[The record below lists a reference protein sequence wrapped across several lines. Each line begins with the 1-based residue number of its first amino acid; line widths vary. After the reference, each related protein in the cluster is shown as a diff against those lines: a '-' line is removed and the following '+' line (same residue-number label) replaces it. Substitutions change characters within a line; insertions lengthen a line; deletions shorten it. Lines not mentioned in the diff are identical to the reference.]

1 MGLVVFEDPIEHISG
16 KISKKF
22 RTCYNFRRASKRKYT
37 SVRGDR
43 TTPVSADESKQRIK
57 FRVVRLAALDRS
69 MDLSKVSADQ
79 EVFLA
84 ERRLPCEYRVFFWVR
99 PKSAIKERVSLAVT
113 AAGFIMFMNL
123 LFLVAMPTP
132 PILLLNAVPCLD
144 RSPTP

>member
-1 MGLVVFEDPIEHISG
+1 MGKVVFEDPIEHISG

-43 TTPVSADESKQRIK
+43 TTPVSADETKQRIK

-84 ERRLPCEYRVFFWVR
+84 ERKAPDFKYTTYKGWLFAKAYKHYDEET
-99 PKSAIKERVSLAVT
+99 STIKWPDSLAE
-113 AAGFIMFMNL
+113 
-123 LFLVAMPTP
+123 
-132 PILLLNAVPCLD
+132 
-144 RSPTP
+144 

>member
-84 ERRLPCEYRVFFWVR
+84 ERKAPDFKYTPYKGWLFAKADKHSDEESGTVKWPD
-99 PKSAIKERVSLAVT
+99 SLAE
-113 AAGFIMFMNL
+113 
-123 LFLVAMPTP
+123 
-132 PILLLNAVPCLD
+132 
-144 RSPTP
+144 

>member
-22 RTCYNFRRASKRKYT
+22 RTCYNYRRASKRKYT

-57 FRVVRLAALDRS
+57 FRVARLAALDRS

-84 ERRLPCEYRVFFWVR
+84 ERKVDGFKYTTYKGWLFSKAYKYYDEESGTVKWPD
-99 PKSAIKERVSLAVT
+99 SLAE
-113 AAGFIMFMNL
+113 
-123 LFLVAMPTP
+123 
-132 PILLLNAVPCLD
+132 
-144 RSPTP
+144 

>member
-22 RTCYNFRRASKRKYT
+22 RTCYNYRRASKRKYT

-57 FRVVRLAALDRS
+57 FRVARLAALDRS

-84 ERRLPCEYRVFFWVR
+84 ERKVDGFKYTTYKGWLFAKAYKYYDEESGTVKWPT
-99 PKSAIKERVSLAVT
+99 SLAE
-113 AAGFIMFMNL
+113 
-123 LFLVAMPTP
+123 
-132 PILLLNAVPCLD
+132 
-144 RSPTP
+144 

>member
-1 MGLVVFEDPIEHISG
+1 MGKVVFEDPIEHISG

-43 TTPVSADESKQRIK
+43 TTPVGENELAIRNK
-57 FRVVRLAALDRS
+57 FRVVRLAAQERA

-84 ERRLPCEYRVFFWVR
+84 ERKVEGFKYTTYKGWLFAKAWKCYDESTNTVTMPERLNTV
-99 PKSAIKERVSLAVT
+99 
-113 AAGFIMFMNL
+113 G
-123 LFLVAMPTP
+123 
-132 PILLLNAVPCLD
+132 
-144 RSPTP
+144 

>member
-22 RTCYNFRRASKRKYT
+22 RTCYNYRRASKRKYT

-57 FRVVRLAALDRS
+57 FRVARLAALDRS

-84 ERRLPCEYRVFFWVR
+84 ERKVDGFKYTTYKGWLFAKAYKYYDEESGQVKWPE
-99 PKSAIKERVSLAVT
+99 SLAE
-113 AAGFIMFMNL
+113 
-123 LFLVAMPTP
+123 
-132 PILLLNAVPCLD
+132 
-144 RSPTP
+144 

>member
-43 TTPVSADESKQRIK
+43 TTPVGENELAIRNK
-57 FRVVRLAALDRS
+57 FRVARLAAQERA

-84 ERRLPCEYRVFFWVR
+84 ERKVEGFKYTTYKGWLFAKAWKCYDESTNTVTMPERLNTV
-99 PKSAIKERVSLAVT
+99 
-113 AAGFIMFMNL
+113 G
-123 LFLVAMPTP
+123 
-132 PILLLNAVPCLD
+132 
-144 RSPTP
+144 

>member
-1 MGLVVFEDPIEHISG
+1 MGKVVFEDPIEHISG

-22 RTCYNFRRASKRKYT
+22 RTCYNYRRASKRKYT

-57 FRVVRLAALDRS
+57 FRVARLAALDRS

-84 ERRLPCEYRVFFWVR
+84 ERKVEGFKYTTYKGWLFAKAYKYYDEESGTVKWPT
-99 PKSAIKERVSLAVT
+99 SLAE
-113 AAGFIMFMNL
+113 
-123 LFLVAMPTP
+123 
-132 PILLLNAVPCLD
+132 
-144 RSPTP
+144 

>member
-1 MGLVVFEDPIEHISG
+1 MGKVVFEDPIEHISG

-43 TTPVSADESKQRIK
+43 TTPVSADESKQRLK

-84 ERRLPCEYRVFFWVR
+84 ERAKQGSSFKYTTYKGWLFAKAYKHYDEENGTVQWPE
-99 PKSAIKERVSLAVT
+99 SLAE
-113 AAGFIMFMNL
+113 
-123 LFLVAMPTP
+123 
-132 PILLLNAVPCLD
+132 
-144 RSPTP
+144 

>member
-1 MGLVVFEDPIEHISG
+1 MAKVFFLDPIDHISG
-16 KISKKF
+16 KISKQH
-22 RTCYNFRRASKRKYT
+22 RTMFCYRRASKLNYT

-84 ERRLPCEYRVFFWVR
+84 ERKVEGFKYTTYKGWLFGKAWKCFDESTNQVNWPERLNT
-99 PKSAIKERVSLAVT
+99 LA
-113 AAGFIMFMNL
+113 
-123 LFLVAMPTP
+123 
-132 PILLLNAVPCLD
+132 
-144 RSPTP
+144 

>member
-1 MGLVVFEDPIEHISG
+1 MGKVVFEDPIEHISG

-84 ERRLPCEYRVFFWVR
+84 ERKAPDFKYTTYKGWLFAKAYKHYDEETGT
-99 PKSAIKERVSLAVT
+99 IKWPESLAE
-113 AAGFIMFMNL
+113 
-123 LFLVAMPTP
+123 
-132 PILLLNAVPCLD
+132 
-144 RSPTP
+144 

>member
-1 MGLVVFEDPIEHISG
+1 MGKVVFEDPIEHISG

-22 RTCYNFRRASKRKYT
+22 RTCYNYRKASKRKYT

-57 FRVVRLAALDRS
+57 FRVARLAALDRS

-84 ERRLPCEYRVFFWVR
+84 ERKVDGFKYTTYKGWLFAKAYKYYDEESGTVQWPT
-99 PKSAIKERVSLAVT
+99 SLAE
-113 AAGFIMFMNL
+113 
-123 LFLVAMPTP
+123 
-132 PILLLNAVPCLD
+132 
-144 RSPTP
+144 

>member
-1 MGLVVFEDPIEHISG
+1 MGRVVFEDPIEHISG

-43 TTPVSADESKQRIK
+43 TTPVSADESKQRLK

-84 ERRLPCEYRVFFWVR
+84 ERAKQGSSFKYTTYKGWLFAKAYKHYDESKQEVVWPD
-99 PKSAIKERVSLAVT
+99 SLAE
-113 AAGFIMFMNL
+113 
-123 LFLVAMPTP
+123 
-132 PILLLNAVPCLD
+132 
-144 RSPTP
+144 

>member
-1 MGLVVFEDPIEHISG
+1 MGRVVFEDPIEHISG

-22 RTCYNFRRASKRKYT
+22 RTCYNYRKASKRKYT

-57 FRVVRLAALDRS
+57 FRVARLAALDRS

-84 ERRLPCEYRVFFWVR
+84 ERKVDGFKYTTYKGWLFAKAYKYYDEESGTVQWPT
-99 PKSAIKERVSLAVT
+99 SLAE
-113 AAGFIMFMNL
+113 
-123 LFLVAMPTP
+123 
-132 PILLLNAVPCLD
+132 
-144 RSPTP
+144 

>member
-22 RTCYNFRRASKRKYT
+22 RTCYNYRRASKRKYT

-57 FRVVRLAALDRS
+57 FRVARLAALDRS

-84 ERRLPCEYRVFFWVR
+84 ERKVDGFKYTTYKGWLFSKAYKYYDEESGTVKWPT
-99 PKSAIKERVSLAVT
+99 SLAE
-113 AAGFIMFMNL
+113 
-123 LFLVAMPTP
+123 
-132 PILLLNAVPCLD
+132 
-144 RSPTP
+144 

>member
-22 RTCYNFRRASKRKYT
+22 RTCYNYRRASKRKYT

-57 FRVVRLAALDRS
+57 FRVARLAALDRS

-84 ERRLPCEYRVFFWVR
+84 ERKVDGFKYTTYKGWLFAKAYKYYDEESGTVKWPT
-99 PKSAIKERVSLAVT
+99 SLAK
-113 AAGFIMFMNL
+113 
-123 LFLVAMPTP
+123 
-132 PILLLNAVPCLD
+132 
-144 RSPTP
+144 

>member
-84 ERRLPCEYRVFFWVR
+84 ERKVDGFKYTTYKGWLFAKAYKYYDEQSGTVQWP
-99 PKSAIKERVSLAVT
+99 SSLAE
-113 AAGFIMFMNL
+113 
-123 LFLVAMPTP
+123 
-132 PILLLNAVPCLD
+132 
-144 RSPTP
+144 

>member
-1 MGLVVFEDPIEHISG
+1 MGKVVFEDPIEHISG

-43 TTPVSADESKQRIK
+43 TTPVGENELAIRNK
-57 FRVVRLAALDRS
+57 FRVARLAAQERA

-84 ERRLPCEYRVFFWVR
+84 ERKVEGFKYTTYKGWLFAKAWKCYDESTNTVTMPERLNTV
-99 PKSAIKERVSLAVT
+99 
-113 AAGFIMFMNL
+113 G
-123 LFLVAMPTP
+123 
-132 PILLLNAVPCLD
+132 
-144 RSPTP
+144 

>member
-84 ERRLPCEYRVFFWVR
+84 ERAKQGSSFKYTTYKGWLFAKAYKHYDEENGTVQWPE
-99 PKSAIKERVSLAVT
+99 SLAE
-113 AAGFIMFMNL
+113 
-123 LFLVAMPTP
+123 
-132 PILLLNAVPCLD
+132 
-144 RSPTP
+144 

>member
-84 ERRLPCEYRVFFWVR
+84 ERAKQGSSFKYTTYKGWLFSKAYKHYDEENGTVQWPE
-99 PKSAIKERVSLAVT
+99 SLAE
-113 AAGFIMFMNL
+113 
-123 LFLVAMPTP
+123 
-132 PILLLNAVPCLD
+132 
-144 RSPTP
+144 

>member
-1 MGLVVFEDPIEHISG
+1 MGKVVFEDPIEHISG

-84 ERRLPCEYRVFFWVR
+84 ERKVEGFKYTTYKGWLFAKAYKHYDEETGTVQWPT
-99 PKSAIKERVSLAVT
+99 SLAE
-113 AAGFIMFMNL
+113 
-123 LFLVAMPTP
+123 
-132 PILLLNAVPCLD
+132 
-144 RSPTP
+144 

>member
-57 FRVVRLAALDRS
+57 FRVARLAALDRS

-84 ERRLPCEYRVFFWVR
+84 ERKVDGFKYTTYKGWLFSKAYKYYDEESGTVKWPT
-99 PKSAIKERVSLAVT
+99 SLAE
-113 AAGFIMFMNL
+113 
-123 LFLVAMPTP
+123 
-132 PILLLNAVPCLD
+132 
-144 RSPTP
+144 

>member
-1 MGLVVFEDPIEHISG
+1 MGRVVFEDPIEHISG

-43 TTPVSADESKQRIK
+43 TTPVGENELAIRNK

-84 ERRLPCEYRVFFWVR
+84 ERKVEGFKYTTYKGWLFAKAWKCYDESTNTVTMPERLNTV
-99 PKSAIKERVSLAVT
+99 
-113 AAGFIMFMNL
+113 G
-123 LFLVAMPTP
+123 
-132 PILLLNAVPCLD
+132 
-144 RSPTP
+144 

>member
-84 ERRLPCEYRVFFWVR
+84 ERAKQGSSFKYTTYKGWLFAKAYKHYDEETSTVKWPD
-99 PKSAIKERVSLAVT
+99 SLAE
-113 AAGFIMFMNL
+113 
-123 LFLVAMPTP
+123 
-132 PILLLNAVPCLD
+132 
-144 RSPTP
+144 

>member
-1 MGLVVFEDPIEHISG
+1 MGRVVFEDPIEHISG

-43 TTPVSADESKQRIK
+43 TTPVSADESKQRLK

-69 MDLSKVSADQ
+69 MVLSNVSADQ

-84 ERRLPCEYRVFFWVR
+84 ERKAPDFKYTTYKGWLFAKAYKHYDEESGTVKWPT
-99 PKSAIKERVSLAVT
+99 SLAE
-113 AAGFIMFMNL
+113 
-123 LFLVAMPTP
+123 
-132 PILLLNAVPCLD
+132 
-144 RSPTP
+144 

>member
-22 RTCYNFRRASKRKYT
+22 RTCYNFRRASKRKYI

-84 ERRLPCEYRVFFWVR
+84 ERKAPDFKYTTYKGWLFAKAYKHYDEETGT
-99 PKSAIKERVSLAVT
+99 IKWPSSLAE
-113 AAGFIMFMNL
+113 
-123 LFLVAMPTP
+123 
-132 PILLLNAVPCLD
+132 
-144 RSPTP
+144 

>member
-1 MGLVVFEDPIEHISG
+1 MGKVVFEDPIEHISG

-43 TTPVSADESKQRIK
+43 TTPVGENELAIRNK
-57 FRVVRLAALDRS
+57 FRVVRLTAQERA

-84 ERRLPCEYRVFFWVR
+84 ERKVEGFKYTTYKGWLFAKAWKCYDESTNTVTMPERLNTV
-99 PKSAIKERVSLAVT
+99 
-113 AAGFIMFMNL
+113 G
-123 LFLVAMPTP
+123 
-132 PILLLNAVPCLD
+132 
-144 RSPTP
+144 

>member
-43 TTPVSADESKQRIK
+43 TTPVSADETNQRIK
-57 FRVVRLAALDRS
+57 FKMASLAALDRS

-84 ERRLPCEYRVFFWVR
+84 ERAKQGSSFKYTTYKGWLFAKAYKHYDEDKQEVVWP
-99 PKSAIKERVSLAVT
+99 SSLAE
-113 AAGFIMFMNL
+113 
-123 LFLVAMPTP
+123 
-132 PILLLNAVPCLD
+132 
-144 RSPTP
+144 